1 MGKNISVYLPDDQIN
16 FINTQNEGASQVIQ
30 KAIRLVMQ
38 AGKDRSGYDD
48 VTAAAAEIGQSRGL
62 EDAVRS
68 WHVNRDVDR
77 W

>member
-16 FINTQNEGASQVIQ
+16 FINAQKEGASQVVQ

-48 VTAAAAEIGQSRGL
+48 VTAAAADIGRSGGL
-62 EDAVRS
+62 EDVVRS
-68 WHVNRDVDR
+68 WHADRDADR

>member
-16 FINTQNEGASQVIQ
+16 FINAQKEGASQVVQ

-48 VTAAAAEIGQSRGL
+48 VTAAAAEIGRSGGL

-68 WHVNRDVDR
+68 WHADRDADR